1 MQFKVVLSQCNVFI
15 PYNTCDNSLLFSL
28 LDTRQWTM
36 PRKSPSIINQLF
48 TYGEGKKNTHP
59 IGFMVPQKIK
69 KTNPNPISIKISSE
83 LNII

>member
-48 TYGEGKKNTHP
+48 TYGEGKKTLTLL
-59 IGFMVPQKIK
+59 GLWFLK
-69 KTNPNPISIKISSE
+69 KLKKQTPTLFPLKYPLS
-83 LNII
+83 